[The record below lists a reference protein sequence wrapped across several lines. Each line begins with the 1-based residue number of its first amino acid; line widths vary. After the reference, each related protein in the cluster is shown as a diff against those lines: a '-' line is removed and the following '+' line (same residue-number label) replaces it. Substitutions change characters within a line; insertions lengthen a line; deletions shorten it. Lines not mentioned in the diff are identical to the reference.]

1 MKINKKILISLSVIG
16 MVAAVAIG
24 GTIAYFSNTETSAG
38 NIFVAGAID
47 LKIDHT
53 KQTYNDVDCK
63 TCSVSIQSDTSNIVV
78 STIGGADLVPMPH
91 PAVLVSNPHE
101 RWLTTIDG
109 VSWIWATD
117 PTLPADTTHDVIYT
131 FQKNFEWYGP
141 ITGATLQLS
150 VGADNSYEIY
160 LNGHLVGGDNT
171 ENNYQGPADAYSY
184 AEISPWILQGDN
196 ILEFKVKNWQ
206 PVGFEGNPSTN
217 PGGLL
222 YKLVID
228 GQCDQSD
235 YFRTHCQLWG
245 LKDLEDEQ
253 FFNFNDVKPGDRGI
267 NVISL
272 HNYNNNGWVCMS
284 VTGKVDNENAINQS
298 EQVAGDITP
307 AVGELSNYLKLF
319 VWRDEN
325 GNGDYEP
332 PAEAAIGSYVL
343 DTINMLAI
351 YDATTA
357 AGPIIGSTT
366 ESLGLAWCFGNQTV
380 GGDGTITCDGSGA
393 EVNGYNMAQ
402 TDSFLANLVFYTE
415 QSRNNPNF
423 VCGQAQPTPTSSPL
437 Q

>member
-1 MKINKKILISLSVIG
+1 MNKKILISLSVIG
-16 MVAAVAIG
+16 VVAAVAIG

-63 TCSVSIQSDTSNIVV
+63 TCSVGIQSDTSDVV
-78 STIGGADLVPMPH
+78 TGTIGGSDPVAFPH
-91 PAVLVSNPHE
+91 AAVLVGLPYNT
-101 RWLTTIDG
+101 RWTTSIPG

-117 PTLPADTTHDVIYT
+117 PTRQADTTVNVIY
-131 FQKNFEWYGP
+131 NFEKTFEWMGP
-141 ITGATLQLS
+141 ITEATLQLN
-150 VGADNSYEIY
+150 VGADNSYEVY
-160 LNGHLVGGDNT
+160 LNGNLVGGDNT
-171 ENNYQGPADAYSY
+171 EFNYQPPTDVYSGVQ
-184 AEISPWILQGDN
+184 ISQWILQGDN
-196 ILEFKVKNWQ
+196 TLEIQVKNWAM
-206 PVGFEGNPSTN
+206 ENGNPLTN

-245 LKDLEDEQ
+245 LKDLVDEK

-284 VTGKVDNENAINQS
+284 VTEKADAENAINQS
-298 EQVAGDITP
+298 EQVAGDETP
-307 AVGELSNYLKLF
+307 EAGELSNYLKLF

-325 GNGDYEP
+325 SNGIYEP
-332 PAEAAIGSYVL
+332 ATESAIGSYVL

-357 AGPIIGSTT
+357 TGPIIGSTT

-393 EVNGYNMAQ
+393 DVYGYNKAQ